1 MGNCSDEKDLDLSQF
16 ADDSTMSITSKTL
29 KLALEITERELKK
42 ILEWLAVNKLI
53 INLDKT
59 NLMVFTYKRRTGTVS
74 LNAYGHTINEITET
88 TYLGVVIDNK
98 LTWNAHIK
106 HITNKISK
114 SVSLLIMLKHT
125 FP

>member
-1 MGNCSDEKDLDLSQF
+1 MVNCSDEKDMDLLQF

-29 KLALEITERELKK
+29 KLALEMTERELKK

-59 NLMVFTYKRRTGTVS
+59 NLMVFTYKRRTGIVS
-74 LNAYGHTINEITET
+74 INANDHTINEITET

-98 LTWNAHIK
+98 LTWNAHMK
-106 HITNKISK
+106 HITNK
-114 SVSLLIMLKHT
+114 
-125 FP
+125 

>member
-1 MGNCSDEKDLDLSQF
+1 MVNCSGEKDLDLSQF
-16 ADDSTMSITSKTL
+16 ADNSTMSITSKTL

-74 LNAYGHTINEITET
+74 INAYDM
-88 TYLGVVIDNK
+88 VI
-98 LTWNAHIK
+98 L
-106 HITNKISK
+106 
-114 SVSLLIMLKHT
+114 
-125 FP
+125 